1 MASKMYSFYLPV
13 DVIEG
18 VDRIIEAKYSGAI
31 SRSSYISMALQEAVR
46 KDGVSLPK
54 NLNGGIIY
62 A

>member
-13 DVIEG
+13 DLIDG

-46 KDGVSLPK
+46 KDGVSIPK
-54 NLNGGIIY
+54 NSGGIIY